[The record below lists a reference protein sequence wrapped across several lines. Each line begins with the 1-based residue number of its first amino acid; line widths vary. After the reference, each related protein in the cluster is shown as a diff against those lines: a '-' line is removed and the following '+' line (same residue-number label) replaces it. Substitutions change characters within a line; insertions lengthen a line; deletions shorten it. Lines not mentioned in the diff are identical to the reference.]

1 MKKKT
6 RRWIAAIAAAAVLSL
21 LGWALVWGNT
31 ALVTANVLVC
41 SNGIPEAFDA
51 YKIVQISDL
60 HDAQIGENNE
70 KLIAMTAE
78 TEPDCIVLT
87 GDFVDSSRFHPERS
101 LSVAESLVKI
111 APVYYVSGNHEAII
125 PDEDYQALTDGL
137 RGLGVCVLEDES
149 AELTRDGQS
158 IRLIGLTDIGFH
170 PGTLEEKKDALRT
183 ALSALLPEDEFSVT
197 LAHRPELMDV
207 YTECGAPLVL
217 SGHAHGGQIRL
228 PGIGGLIA
236 PGQGLF
242 PKYTEGKYEENGT
255 TLVVSRGIGNSVLPL
270 RVNDRPQIVV
280 VQLAC
285 NYRM

>member
-31 ALVTANVLVC
+31 ALVRADVLVC

-101 LSVAESLVKI
+101 LSVAEALVKI
-111 APVYYVSGNHEAII
+111 APVYYVSGNHEAIL

-137 RGLGVCVLEDES
+137 RALGVCVLEDES
-149 AELTRDGQS
+149 AELTRGGQS

>member
-31 ALVTANVLVC
+31 ALVTADVLVC

-87 GDFVDSSRFHPERS
+87 GDFVDSSRFHPELS

-111 APVYYVSGNHEAII
+111 APVYYVSGNHEAIL

-170 PGTLEEKKDALRT
+170 PGTVEEKKDALRT

>member
-31 ALVTANVLVC
+31 ALVTADVLVC

-51 YKIVQISDL
+51 YRIVQISDL

-111 APVYYVSGNHEAII
+111 APVYYVSGNHEAIL

-255 TLVVSRGIGNSVLPL
+255 TLVVSRSIGNSVLPL

-285 NYRM
+285 NDRM

>member
-31 ALVTANVLVC
+31 ALVRTDVLVC

-101 LSVAESLVKI
+101 LSVAEALVKI
-111 APVYYVSGNHEAII
+111 APVYYVSGNHEAIL
-125 PDEDYQALTDGL
+125 PDAEYQALTDGL
-137 RGLGVCVLEDES
+137 RAVGVCVLEDES
-149 AELTRDGQS
+149 AELTRGGQS

-197 LAHRPELMDV
+197 LAHRPELMDI

-285 NYRM
+285 NYRR

>member
-6 RRWIAAIAAAAVLSL
+6 RRWIAAIAAAAALIV
-21 LGWALVWGNT
+21 LGWALIWGNT

-111 APVYYVSGNHEAII
+111 APVYYVSGNHEAIL

-137 RGLGVCVLEDES
+137 RALGVCVLEDES

-170 PGTLEEKKDALRT
+170 PGTLVEKKDALRT

>member
-31 ALVTANVLVC
+31 ALVTADVLVC

-87 GDFVDSSRFHPERS
+87 GDFVDSSRFHPELS
-101 LSVAESLVKI
+101 LSVAEALVKI
-111 APVYYVSGNHEAII
+111 APVYYVSGNHEAIL

>member
-6 RRWIAAIAAAAVLSL
+6 RRWIAAIAAAAALIV

-31 ALVTANVLVC
+31 ALVTADVLVC

-111 APVYYVSGNHEAII
+111 APVYYVSGNHEAIL

-170 PGTLEEKKDALRT
+170 PGTLEEKKDALRM

-255 TLVVSRGIGNSVLPL
+255 TLVVSRGVGNSVLPL